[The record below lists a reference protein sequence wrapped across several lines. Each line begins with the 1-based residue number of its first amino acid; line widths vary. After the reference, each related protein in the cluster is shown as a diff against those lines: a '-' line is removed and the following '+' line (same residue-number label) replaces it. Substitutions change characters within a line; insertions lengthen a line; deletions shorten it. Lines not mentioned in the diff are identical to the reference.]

1 MASSSVLVAGIKA
14 RLRLQGLSYARL
26 AEALDVSEP
35 TVKRDLARGNFTLE
49 RLDAICRVLGVGI
62 DDLLQASG
70 PTALTEL
77 SEAQERALVADP
89 KLVLVTYLSINDWKF
104 EEIVDTYQLDANEL
118 VSLLLKLDKLGIVEF
133 RPPTRIRKLTA
144 RNFGWRRDGP
154 VHEYFLRKVVPD
166 FFQSQFKGSG
176 DALHFL
182 AGMLSTASLQRLQAS
197 LRQVATEFDELARA
211 DSRLPFDDRH
221 GAAVILALRPW
232 EFAEFRRLRRR
243 PARR

>member
-1 MASSSVLVAGIKA
+1 MTNSSALVAGIKS
-14 RLRLQGLSYARL
+14 RLRLAGMSYARL
-26 AEALDVSEP
+26 AQALEVSEP

-49 RLDAICRVLGVGI
+49 RLDAICRVLDVGI
-62 DDLLQASG
+62 DELLLSSE

-118 VSLLLKLDKLGIVEF
+118 VSILLKLDKLGIVDF

-154 VHEYFLRKVVPD
+154 VHTYFLRKVIPD
-166 FFQSQFKGSG
+166 FFQSQFRGSG
-176 DALHFL
+176 DSLHFL
-182 AGMLSTASLQRLQAS
+182 AGMLSTASLLRLQAS
-197 LRQVATEFDELARA
+197 LQRVAAEFDQLSRA
-211 DSRLPFDDRH
+211 DTRLPFEDRH
-221 GAAVILALRPW
+221 GAAVILAQRPW
-232 EFAEFRRLRRR
+232 EFSEFRQFRRGKPR
-243 PARR
+243 K